1 MGFLNKEKVVRSI
14 IIVKYQRPKLRN
26 SNDIAI
32 TAVVMLGTGRGDIID
47 ACSFNLNF
55 QLVQTLKCL
64 QKFQT
69 AASVVVQFSTVHKH
83 MQMQM
88 PSYTGEYWS
97 GFYEGNSGIRHG
109 KEQTF
114 GRCKLKITVHT
125 VPRLKRAP
133 SEHKQ
138 DM

>member
-69 AASVVVQFSTVHKH
+69 AASVVVQFSTVH

-133 SEHKQ
+133 SEQ
-138 DM
+138 TRYVR

>member
-1 MGFLNKEKVVRSI
+1 MIWIVRSI
-14 IIVKYQRPKLRN
+14 IIVKYHCPKLRN

-32 TAVVMLGTGRGDIID
+32 TALVMLGTGRGDIID

-69 AASVVVQFSTVHKH
+69 AASVVVQFSTVH

-133 SEHKQ
+133 SDLNKQ

>member
-64 QKFQT
+64 QKF
-69 AASVVVQFSTVHKH
+69 
-83 MQMQM
+83 
-88 PSYTGEYWS
+88 
-97 GFYEGNSGIRHG
+97 
-109 KEQTF
+109 
-114 GRCKLKITVHT
+114 
-125 VPRLKRAP
+125 
-133 SEHKQ
+133 
-138 DM
+138 